1 MRPRARAEWTHG
13 AGAEESRGGPL
24 LGAGEVELDPE
35 PDQPLLA
42 CPPERRE
49 AGCCSLTWRQP
60 RLLRGFSP
68 AVQARG
74 EALDPPKENV
84 PSEPAENT
92 VQAGEH
98 HDLPETQPRKPR
110 GHLSASN
117 WSAHESKQNTS
128 LS

>member
-13 AGAEESRGGPL
+13 AGAEESREGPL

-49 AGCCSLTWRQP
+49 LGVALSPDVSRDFTGLLPRSAGPGRALLTHTKRTYRQSP
-60 RLLRGFSP
+60 QRTRCRLGDTVTFQRHSRG
-68 AVQARG
+68 
-74 EALDPPKENV
+74 
-84 PSEPAENT
+84 NT
-92 VQAGEH
+92 S
-98 HDLPETQPRKPR
+98 
-110 GHLSASN
+110 HLSASN
-117 WSAHESKQNTS
+117 WSAHESKQKPS